1 MPLPQAILFSIA
13 LTLVSGW
20 LSVAAEIPVLPALT
34 VIGSAL
40 WVYFDAK
47 RLGLSRYRTGLLSPE
62 VATIGCV
69 GLWIIAFPWYLSARH
84 KIMHGLL
91 PLKET
96 APPEG

>member
-1 MPLPQAILFSIA
+1 MPLLQAILFSVA
-13 LTLVSGW
+13 LWLFSGYFA
-20 LSVAAEIPVLPALT
+20 VAAEIPVLPAFM
-34 VIGSAL
+34 VIGTAL

-47 RLGLSRYRTGLLSPE
+47 RLDLSRYKTGLLNPE

-69 GLWIIAFPWYLSARH
+69 GLWIVAFPWYLSARH

-96 APPEG
+96 APPEA